1 MRRMNHLPVP
11 YARVPMEI
19 GLAALNGQRSIHV
32 RLSHADLG
40 TIEIELDVS
49 DQSEIQARIAA
60 GDPRKLAMLR

>member
-32 RLSHADLG
+32 RLSQADLG